1 MKNLSLYII
10 EKFKLNKEHK
20 YRKAPEVG
28 DKVLVLIEDEN
39 RKTCDARL
47 VKIVHVGEYEDFS
60 EEQTERY
67 RIKVSYGEHILN
79 EEYPRIFITTK
90 NIEDY
95 DAKELITSGRG
106 KFKPGKLFILFYKD
120 NAIQLLEDFLKR
132 YKQNKDKKLYNGY
145 TAHWDN
151 DFLIDIVEDIIKDL
165 KKEGNS

>member
-1 MKNLSLYII
+1 MKNLNLYII

-20 YRKAPEVG
+20 YRKAPAVG

-39 RKTCDARL
+39 RKTCDVRL
-47 VKIVHVGEYEDFS
+47 VKIVHVDEYDAFS

-67 RIKVSYGEHILN
+67 KIKVSYGDYNLN

-95 DAKELITSGRG
+95 DAKELIISGRG

-132 YKQNKDKKLYNGY
+132 YKQNKDKELFNGY
-145 TAHWDN
+145 DAHWDKE
-151 DFLIDIVEDIIKDL
+151 FLIDIVEDMIKNL